1 MSHSS
6 GGTPGSGTPRSADL
20 FAGAVVAAV
29 AVAAIVVSG
38 GFPTM
43 AGLDTDVGP
52 ARFPII
58 YAGALIVLSAILVI
72 GRLLPKRG
80 AQAQAA
86 PAEPPAPAE
95 AFRFHRVAI
104 GVVATAVYIY
114 MLSLIGYLPTTV
126 VFLIGMMR
134 LMGMRS
140 WVRAPI
146 IAVAV
151 TAFLYL
157 VFLYALQI
165 PLPDGSLFETGE
177 F

>member
-20 FAGAVVAAV
+20 FAGAVVAVV

-58 YAGALIVLSAILVI
+58 YAGALLVLSAILVI
-72 GRLLPKRG
+72 GRLMPKRG
-80 AQAQAA
+80 ALAEPAEPQA
-86 PAEPPAPAE
+86 PAEV
-95 AFRFHRVAI
+95 FRFHRVAI

>member
-29 AVAAIVVSG
+29 AVAAIAVSG
-38 GFPTM
+38 SFPTM

-58 YAGALIVLSAILVI
+58 YAGALLVLSAILVI
-72 GRLLPKRG
+72 GRLMPKRG
-80 AQAQAA
+80 AQAA
-86 PAEPPAPAE
+86 PAEPQAPAE

>member
-1 MSHSS
+1 M
-6 GGTPGSGTPRSADL
+6 
-20 FAGAVVAAV
+20 
-29 AVAAIVVSG
+29 
-38 GFPTM
+38 
-43 AGLDTDVGP
+43 
-52 ARFPII
+52 
-58 YAGALIVLSAILVI
+58 
-72 GRLLPKRG
+72 
-80 AQAQAA
+80 
-86 PAEPPAPAE
+86 
-95 AFRFHRVAI
+95 
-104 GVVATAVYIY
+104 Y

>member
-29 AVAAIVVSG
+29 AVAAIVVSRD
-38 GFPTM
+38 FPTM
-43 AGLDTDVGP
+43 GGLDTDVGP

-72 GRLLPKRG
+72 SRLLKRD
-80 AQAQAA
+80 AQAA
-86 PAEPPAPAE
+86 PAEPQAPAE

-114 MLSLIGYLPTTV
+114 LLSLLGYLPTTV

>member
-20 FAGAVVAAV
+20 FAGAVVAVV

-58 YAGALIVLSAILVI
+58 YAGALLVLSAILVI
-72 GRLLPKRG
+72 GRLMPKRG
-80 AQAQAA
+80 ASAEPAEPQA
-86 PAEPPAPAE
+86 PAEV
-95 AFRFHRVAI
+95 FRFHRVAI

>member
-58 YAGALIVLSAILVI
+58 YAGALLVLSAILVI
-72 GRLLPKRG
+72 GRLMPKRG
-80 AQAQAA
+80 APAA
-86 PAEPPAPAE
+86 PAEPQAPAE

>member
-58 YAGALIVLSAILVI
+58 YAGALLVLSAILVI

-80 AQAQAA
+80 APVA
-86 PAEPPAPAE
+86 PAEPQAPAE